1 MTGVSR
7 PARGRRAAS
16 VPPGLP
22 GLLGLVSVLALS
34 ACTYLVEADTRQGE
48 AAAVAR
54 ETAAASPAPV
64 RAEPPPWRLRG
75 SERWRLR
82 RPALDGQIEGFTTRA
97 SAVPGVPV
105 HLRVS
110 TAAAHYR
117 VTAYRVGGYLGGTG
131 RAVWRSARLAGHVQ
145 PEAELVDAVRRTV
158 VAPWR
163 RSALVD
169 TTGWAPGVYVF
180 KLATGPRGG
189 GWEAHVPYVV
199 RSRSTAGRVALVA
212 PVTTW
217 QAYNDWGGY
226 SLYRGPDGDRRAWA
240 VSFDRPYPAP
250 GSAQMQ
256 YGVLPVVV
264 TAERARLPLAYL
276 TNLDLHTSPGILR
289 EARGYVSMG
298 HDEYWTPRMRRTVE
312 AARDAGVNL
321 AFLGANTMYWRIR
334 LDDGGTDPR
343 VVVGYRSD
351 AHLDPVTDPR
361 RRTGLFRAGPGA
373 RAGEHALTGMA
384 YECFPVDA
392 PYRVVSPGWWG
403 FAGTGVRRGDSF
415 DHLVGVEA
423 DRVYPVPSTPRP
435 LQVLSHTT
443 YSCGGVPTSAQSVYY
458 SAASGAGVFNAGTLR
473 WTCALVD
480 RCSPYRLDERTRR
493 FVRKVTVN
501 VLRTFARGPAG
512 TARPALDNVHRFPL
526 PTQNQV
532 PAS

>member
-1 MTGVSR
+1 V
-7 PARGRRAAS
+7 
-16 VPPGLP
+16 
-22 GLLGLVSVLALS
+22 GLLGLVSSLALS
-34 ACTYLVEADTRQGE
+34 GCSYLVGADTRQGD

-54 ETAAASPAPV
+54 ETVAASPAAGDAAPESADADGV
-64 RAEPPPWRLRG
+64 ERPPWRLRG
-75 SERWRLR
+75 SDRWRLR
-82 RPALDGQIEGFTTRA
+82 HPARAGEIEGFTTRA
-97 SAVPGVPV
+97 SGVPGVAV
-105 HLRVS
+105 DLRVS
-110 TAAAHYR
+110 TAARHYR
-117 VTAYRVGGYLGGTG
+117 VTAYRVGGYRGGTG
-131 RAVWRSARLAGHVQ
+131 RAVWRSGRLDGRVQ
-145 PEAELVDAVRRTV
+145 PDPVFSDAVRRTV

-163 RSALVD
+163 RTSLVD
-169 TTGWAPGVYVF
+169 TSGWAPGVYVF
-180 KLATGPRGG
+180 KLATGAHGG

-199 RSRSTAGRVALVA
+199 RSPSAAGRVALVA

-240 VSFDRPYPAP
+240 VSFDRPYPTP
-250 GSAQMQ
+250 GSGQLQ
-256 YGVLPVVV
+256 FGVLPVVV

-276 TNLDLHTSPGILR
+276 TNVDLHTSPGILR
-289 EARGYVSMG
+289 DARAYVSMG

-312 AARDAGVNL
+312 DARDAGVNL

-334 LDDGGTDPR
+334 LDDGRAQPR

-361 RRTGLFRAGPGA
+361 LRTGLFRAGPGA
-373 RAGEHALTGMA
+373 RAGEHAVTGMA

-403 FAGTGVRRGDSF
+403 FARTGVRRGDGF

-435 LQVLSHTT
+435 LQVLSHAT

-458 SAASGAGVFNAGTLR
+458 SAPSGAGVFNAGTLR

-480 RCSPYRLDERTRR
+480 RCPPYQLGDRTRR
-493 FVRKVTVN
+493 FVRKVTVT

-512 TARPALDNVHRFPL
+512 ADRPAVDNVPRFRL

>member
-163 RSALVD
+163 RAALVA
-169 TTGWAPGVYVF
+169 TTGWAPGV
-180 KLATGPRGG
+180 
-189 GWEAHVPYVV
+189 
-199 RSRSTAGRVALVA
+199 
-212 PVTTW
+212 
-217 QAYNDWGGY
+217 
-226 SLYRGPDGDRRAWA
+226 
-240 VSFDRPYPAP
+240 
-250 GSAQMQ
+250 
-256 YGVLPVVV
+256 
-264 TAERARLPLAYL
+264 
-276 TNLDLHTSPGILR
+276 
-289 EARGYVSMG
+289 
-298 HDEYWTPRMRRTVE
+298 
-312 AARDAGVNL
+312 
-321 AFLGANTMYWRIR
+321 
-334 LDDGGTDPR
+334 
-343 VVVGYRSD
+343 
-351 AHLDPVTDPR
+351 
-361 RRTGLFRAGPGA
+361 
-373 RAGEHALTGMA
+373 
-384 YECFPVDA
+384 
-392 PYRVVSPGWWG
+392 
-403 FAGTGVRRGDSF
+403 
-415 DHLVGVEA
+415 
-423 DRVYPVPSTPRP
+423 
-435 LQVLSHTT
+435 
-443 YSCGGVPTSAQSVYY
+443 
-458 SAASGAGVFNAGTLR
+458 
-473 WTCALVD
+473 
-480 RCSPYRLDERTRR
+480 
-493 FVRKVTVN
+493 
-501 VLRTFARGPAG
+501 
-512 TARPALDNVHRFPL
+512 
-526 PTQNQV
+526 
-532 PAS
+532 